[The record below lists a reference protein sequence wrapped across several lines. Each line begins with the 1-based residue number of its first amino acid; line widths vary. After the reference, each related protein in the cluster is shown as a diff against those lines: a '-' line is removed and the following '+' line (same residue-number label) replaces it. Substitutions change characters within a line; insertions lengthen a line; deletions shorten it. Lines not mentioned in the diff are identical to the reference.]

1 MVAGRSSVYWHA
13 PYEAGLW
20 FAGIASCS
28 RRSGRSLANGDWP
41 VWHIGCTCAITVGGF
56 LTGFFATRV
65 INIERFFA
73 DRAIMRAECEERA
86 HRLFSEYGLFRT
98 TARTGVLVYVS
109 LFEHVVIVLGDSGIS
124 AKIGPNEYTTIV
136 DAMIKRIQAGQA
148 RTGADR
154 GHRDARHPP
163 DRELPALGRR
173 RERAPRPPLRAAVA
187 ERGRQTRS
195 GCARPGLSLG
205 EAGLGLSASAISVF
219 PLV

>member
-1 MVAGRSSVYWHA
+1 MAETITVGPLTAGEISHVNDAIAEAERNTSGEIIAVVAGRSSVYWHA

-20 FAGIASCS
+20 FAGIAVLFATIGSL
-28 RRSGRSLANGDWP
+28 LANGDWP
-41 VWHIGCTCAITVGGF
+41 VWHIGWYVAITVGGF

-65 INIERFFA
+65 ANIERFFA

-136 DAMIKRIQAGQA
+136 DAMIKRIQQGKLEQA
-148 RTGADR
+148 LIEGIETLGTHLTASFPRLAD
-154 GHRDARHPP
+154 DVNELP
-163 DRELPALGRR
+163 DRLYVLP
-173 RERAPRPPLRAAVA
+173 
-187 ERGRQTRS
+187 
-195 GCARPGLSLG
+195 
-205 EAGLGLSASAISVF
+205 
-219 PLV
+219 